1 MPDLLVDIE
10 RLESLVGTLSGDAA
24 VRANELLTQ
33 ASNMVREFGL
43 SSWTSA
49 NVPPRA
55 ADIALQATYRVY
67 TNPDGAAQKSV
78 GDVSVSYSRAGLQGS
93 AVYLTKDEK
102 RALRR
107 LAGRGTS
114 TVTLVSPYSG
124 DEEEDES

>member
-1 MPDLLVDIE
+1 MSDHLVGLD
-10 RLESLVGTLSGDAA
+10 RLEYLVGSVSGASQQ
-24 VRANELLTQ
+24 RANELLLQ
-33 ASNMVREFGL
+33 ASNMVREFGD
-43 SSWTSA
+43 STWTA
-49 NVPPRA
+49 DTVPGRA

-78 GDVSVSYSRAGLQGS
+78 GDVSVSYSRTGLQGS

-114 TVTLVSPYSG
+114 TITLVSPYSG
-124 DEEEDES
+124 DEEVES